1 MKLVGVVSTVLGTAM
16 LMSLYVIDDRL
27 SLPQNLAYSA
37 LMLGF
42 FSFIG
47 RLWMRP
53 DMMGLP
59 R

>member
-1 MKLVGVVSTVLGTAM
+1 MKLVGGLSTALGTAT
-16 LMSLYVIDDRL
+16 LMWLYVIDSQL
-27 SLPQNLAYSA
+27 SLAQNLAYSA

-53 DMMGLP
+53 KMMGLP